1 MARELSKLEQANV
14 MAKYWLEDSLLETI
28 SFALNCG
35 TFKVTLDFDKATRVW
50 FEGTWHIA
58 DSCRSKV
65 LEELEHTLKPL
76 YENRYHDESFPKGV
90 DILRLSMLA
99 GVVSVRSIE
108 ILADQTLKIL
118 FDNETALVIAKSPE
132 ALDDKYPDEESPCW
146 RIERFAF
153 ESENQPRSFIWANND
168 GSWDGIWR
176 LSEQYENFKAHFPNA
191 LILALPHRYSES
203 SIKVLFKTCAIARKA
218 ANDLEIAHLLLG
230 LLTVDD
236 SSPGHFLSTLG
247 IDVERLKDWL
257 QNHLPT
263 GVKAPPNPTPLTNP
277 LHKLSITA
285 WDEARHLDS
294 ETVEP
299 DHLLLAVLLSDDLVV
314 RKALD
319 ESNLDSLRLAE
330 KLRQHLR

>member
-14 MAKYWLEDSLLETI
+14 MAQYWLENSRLDTI
-28 SFALNCG
+28 SFSLDNGA
-35 TFKVTLDFDKATRVW
+35 FKVTLDFSQAARIW
-50 FEGTWHIA
+50 FEGTWHIV
-58 DSCRSKV
+58 DSYESKV
-65 LEELEHTLKPL
+65 LEDLEHALKPL
-76 YENRYHDESFPKGV
+76 YDSRHHDESFPKHI

-99 GVVSVRSIE
+99 GAVSVKSLE
-108 ILADQTLKIL
+108 ILADQTLKVI

-132 ALDDKYPDEESPCW
+132 ALDDQYPDEESPCW

-153 ESENQPRSFIWANND
+153 EGEGQPRSFIWADND
-168 GSWDGIWR
+168 GTWDGIWQ
-176 LSEQYENFKAHFPNA
+176 LSERYENFKTRFPDS

-203 SIKVLFKTCAIARKA
+203 SIKVLFETRDIARKT

-236 SSPGHFLSTLG
+236 SSPAHFLSTSG
-247 IDVERLKDWL
+247 IDVEHLTDWL
-257 QNHLPT
+257 QKHLPT
-263 GVKAPPNPTPLTNP
+263 GFKASSDPTPLTNP

-299 DHLLLAVLLSDDLVV
+299 DHLLLAILLSDDLVV
-314 RKALD
+314 RMALD
-319 ESNLDSLRLAE
+319 ESNIDSLLIAK